1 MAPDPLL
8 FIILLTFGVLAVSAG
23 AKRTAVPAPIVL
35 LLAGVV
41 VAVIPGVPE
50 IEVDPELV
58 LFVLLP
64 PLLYAAAR
72 GSSLIAIKANS
83 RPIAMLA
90 VSLVLVT
97 AFAVGVTASAM
108 LPGVTLAAGVA
119 LGAVVAP
126 PDAVAATA
134 VARRTG
140 MPRRMVTI
148 LEGESLFNDATSLV
162 TLSVATGV
170 VAAGSV
176 TAGHAVGEFM
186 LASLGGAGIGAVVG
200 AALGWI
206 RRLGLHSVFTTS
218 LSLITPL
225 GVYLVAEE
233 VHASGVIAVV
243 VTGLL
248 LAHRSPMDV
257 DPATRLT
264 EQSIWATVQFLLE
277 GAVFALIGL
286 QLPHIVGDVHESAGT
301 IIATCLAVFAV
312 VLLVRPVWIFGLTYL
327 ARVAPW
333 RDGAARGS
341 LAGLAVISWAGM
353 RGVVS
358 LAAAQSL
365 PEDFPR
371 RDLLLLVTVVVI
383 VGTLVL
389 QGLSLPLV
397 IRRLGVQPPDPRNDA
412 LQVAHAQE
420 QAGRAAEARLA
431 ELADD
436 APEPVVRRMRMQIEY
451 RMYSAWERLGDREAG
466 EAPTQAFARL
476 RRQIIEA
483 ERTVFVRLRDSGELD
498 EEVLRR
504 VQRHLDLEESLLE
517 SLDEGTEEMS
527 GHQEVLP
534 PSRVPSCPDLDAA
547 TRSVP
552 VADPHECPD
561 CLAEGHSD
569 WVHLR
574 MCLECGHIGCC
585 DSSPARHASG
595 HYAETTHPVMG
606 SAEPGESWRWCFKH
620 SKLG

>member
-8 FIILLTFGVLAVSAG
+8 FIIVLTVGVLAVSLA
-23 AKRTAVPAPIVL
+23 AKRTRVPAPIVL

-50 IEVDPELV
+50 IDVDPELV

-72 GSSLIAIKANS
+72 GSSLIAIKANR

-97 AFAVGVTASAM
+97 AFAVGITASAL

-140 MPRRMVTI
+140 MPRRIVTI

-176 TAGHAVGEFM
+176 SAGHAVGEFM
-186 LASLGGAGIGAVVG
+186 LASLGGVGIGAVVG

-206 RRLGLHSVFTTS
+206 RRRGLHAVFVTS
-218 LSLITPL
+218 LSLVTPL

-248 LAHRSPMDV
+248 LAHRSPMDI
-257 DPATRLT
+257 DPASRLT

-301 IIATCLAVFAV
+301 IIATCLAVFGV
-312 VLLVRPVWIFGLTYL
+312 VLLVRPAWIFGLTYL
-327 ARVAPW
+327 ARIAPW
-333 RDGAARGS
+333 RDGTTRRAP
-341 LAGLAVISWAGM
+341 AGLAVISWAGM

-365 PEDFPR
+365 PTDFPR
-371 RDLLLLVTVVVI
+371 RDLLLLVTTVVI

-389 QGLSLPLV
+389 QGLSLPWV
-397 IRRLGVQPPDPRNDA
+397 IRRLGVEPPDPRNDA
-412 LQVAHAQE
+412 LQVANAQE
-420 QAGRAAEARLA
+420 RAGRAATARLEEVA
-431 ELADD
+431 AD
-436 APEPVVRRMRMQIEY
+436 APESVVRRLQMQIEY
-451 RMYSAWERLGDREAG
+451 RTFSAWERLGES
-466 EAPTQAFARL
+466 EAPTQVFARL
-476 RRQIIEA
+476 RRQVIEA
-483 ERTVFVRLRDSGELD
+483 ERKVFVELRDSGQLD
-498 EEVLRR
+498 DVVLRR

-517 SLDEGTEEMS
+517 SLNEGTDDMS

-534 PSRVPSCPDLDAA
+534 PARAPSCPDLDAA
-547 TRSVP
+547 PHTVP

-561 CLAEGHSD
+561 CLAEGRSD

-585 DSSPARHASG
+585 DSSPAKHASG
-595 HYAETTHPVMG
+595 HHSQTTHPVMG